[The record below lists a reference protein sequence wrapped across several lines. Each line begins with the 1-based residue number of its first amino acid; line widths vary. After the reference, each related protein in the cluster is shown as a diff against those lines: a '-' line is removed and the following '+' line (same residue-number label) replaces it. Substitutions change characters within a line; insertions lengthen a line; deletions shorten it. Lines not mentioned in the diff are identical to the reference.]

1 MIFFAF
7 LGFLGVVLFTL
18 QLASILAATWR
29 CKPRPRDLPAPQPAP
44 PVSIVRPL
52 SGVETF
58 SEDTLRST
66 FELNYPDYEIIF
78 CVQRA
83 NDPVV
88 PLVERL
94 IAEHPRIP
102 ARLLIG
108 DDPIGANPKL
118 NNCVKGWNAARH
130 DWIVL
135 TDANVLLPKD
145 YIQTLLK
152 AWDRETGMVI
162 SMPIGSRPQG
172 FWAEVECAI
181 LNNFEAR
188 WMFAGELL
196 GIGFAQGKNMLWRRE
211 ILEKAGGIAA
221 LSAELAEDAAGGK
234 IVNAAGL
241 NIRFVDMPFEQPLG
255 ARKALDIWSRQV
267 RWARLR
273 RVTFPG
279 YFAPEPIAGAFVPFL
294 LIGIYG
300 FAYGLNPI
308 PFVGAFAVIM
318 YAAEMLLAWHAGWFL
333 NWASPIAYLVRD
345 LAFPGMWLT
354 ALLFDDFTWH
364 GKSMSVKEP
373 VPGSS

>member
-1 MIFFAF
+1 MIFAF
-7 LGFLGVVLFTL
+7 LGFLGIVLFTL
-18 QLASILAATWR
+18 QLASIIAATWR
-29 CKPRPRDLPAPQPAP
+29 CKRRARDLPVPDLAP

-52 SGVETF
+52 SGVEAH
-58 SEDTLRST
+58 SEETLRST
-66 FELNYPDYEIIF
+66 FELNYPHYEVVF

-88 PLVERL
+88 PLAERL
-94 IAEHPRIP
+94 IAKHPHVP

-108 DDPIGANPKL
+108 DDPISANPKL

-135 TDANVLLPKD
+135 TDSNVLLPKD

-152 AWDRETGMVI
+152 PWDDQTGMVI

-172 FWAEVECAI
+172 FWAEVECAL

-196 GIGFAQGKNMLWRRE
+196 GIGFAQGKNMLWRRDF
-211 ILEKAGGIAA
+211 LEKAGGIAA
-221 LSAELAEDAAGGK
+221 LAAELAEDAAGGK
-234 IVNAAGL
+234 IVSAAGL
-241 NIRFVDMPFEQPLG
+241 KIRFVDMPFEQPLG
-255 ARKALDIWSRQV
+255 PRKALEIWSRQV

-279 YFAPEPIAGAFVPFL
+279 FFAPEPLAGAFVPFL

-300 FAYGLNPI
+300 YAYGLNPI
-308 PFVGAFAVIM
+308 PFVGAFAAIL
-318 YAAEMLLAWHAGWFL
+318 YAAELLLAWRAGWFV
-333 NWASPIAYLVRD
+333 NWASPIAYIVRD
-345 LAFPGMWLT
+345 LGFPGMWTT

-364 GKSMSVKEP
+364 GKSMSVKEA
-373 VPGSS
+373 VPRSG

>member
-1 MIFFAF
+1 MIFAF

-18 QLASILAATWR
+18 QLASIIAATWR
-29 CKPRPRDLPAPQPAP
+29 CKRRARNLPVPDPAP

-52 SGVETF
+52 SGVEAY

-66 FELNYPDYEIIF
+66 FELNYPHYEVVF

-88 PLVERL
+88 PLAERL
-94 IAEHPRIP
+94 IARHPHVP

-108 DDPIGANPKL
+108 DDPISANPKL

-135 TDANVLLPKD
+135 TDSNVLLPKD

-152 AWDRETGMVI
+152 PWDEETGMVI

-172 FWAEVECAI
+172 FWAEVECAL

-196 GIGFAQGKNMLWRRE
+196 GIGFAQGKNMLWRRDF
-211 ILEKAGGIAA
+211 LEKAGGIAA
-221 LSAELAEDAAGGK
+221 LAAELAEDAAGGK
-234 IVNAAGL
+234 IVSAAGL
-241 NIRFVDMPFEQPLG
+241 KIRFVDMPFEQPLG
-255 ARKALDIWSRQV
+255 PRKAFEIWSRQV

-279 YFAPEPIAGAFVPFL
+279 FFAPEPIAGAFVPFL

-300 FAYGLNPI
+300 YAYGLNPI
-308 PFVGAFAVIM
+308 PFVGAFAAIM
-318 YAAEMLLAWHAGWFL
+318 YTAELLLAWRAGWFL
-333 NWASPIAYLVRD
+333 NWASPVAYLVRD
-345 LAFPGMWLT
+345 LGFPAMWTT

-364 GKSMSVKEP
+364 GKSMSVKEA
-373 VPGSS
+373 VPRSG

>member
-7 LGFLGVVLFTL
+7 LGFVGVVLFTL
-18 QLASILAATWR
+18 QLGSVIAATWR
-29 CKPRPRDLPAPQPAP
+29 CKSRPRNLAISDPAP

-52 SGVETF
+52 SGIEAF
-58 SEDTLRST
+58 SEETLRSA
-66 FELNYPDYEIIF
+66 FGLDYPNYEIIF
-78 CVQRA
+78 CVQRG

-88 PLVERL
+88 VLAERM
-94 IAEHPRIP
+94 IAEHPHVP

-108 DDPIGANPKL
+108 EDPISANPKL
-118 NNCVKGWNAARH
+118 NNCVKGWNAAQH
-130 DWIVL
+130 EWIVL
-135 TDANVLLPKD
+135 TDSNVLLPKD
-145 YIQTLLK
+145 YIQSLLA
-152 AWDRETGMVI
+152 AWDEETGMVI

-172 FWAEVECAI
+172 FWAEVECAV

-211 ILEKAGGIAA
+211 LLEKAGGIAA
-221 LSAELAEDAAGGK
+221 LAAELAEDAAGGK

-241 NIRFVDMPFEQPLG
+241 KIRFVDMPFEQPLG
-255 ARKALDIWSRQV
+255 PRKALEIWSRQV

-279 YFAPEPIAGAFVPFL
+279 FFAPEPIAGAFVPFL
-294 LIGIYG
+294 LLGIY
-300 FAYGLNPI
+300 AYACGWNPI
-308 PFVGAFAVIM
+308 PFVGAFAALM
-318 YAAEMLLAWHAGWFL
+318 YAAEIVLAWRAGWFF

-345 LAFPGMWLT
+345 LGFPAMWTT

-373 VPGSS
+373 VPGSG

>member
-7 LGFLGVVLFTL
+7 LGFVGVVLFTL

-88 PLVERL
+88 SLVERL

-345 LAFPGMWLT
+345 
-354 ALLFDDFTWH
+354 
-364 GKSMSVKEP
+364 
-373 VPGSS
+373 

>member
-7 LGFLGVVLFTL
+7 LGFVGVVVFTL
-18 QLASILAATWR
+18 QLASVIAATVR
-29 CKPRPRDLPAPQPAP
+29 CKPRPRNLPVPHPAPGI
-44 PVSIVRPL
+44 SIVRPL
-52 SGVETF
+52 SGVERY
-58 SEDTLRST
+58 SEETLRST
-66 FELNYPDYEIIF
+66 FELNYPHYEAVF

-88 PLVERL
+88 PLAERL
-94 IAEHPRIP
+94 IAEHPHIP

-108 DDPIGANPKL
+108 DDPISANPKL

-135 TDANVLLPKD
+135 TDSNVLMPPD

-152 AWDRETGMVI
+152 PWDAETGMVI
-162 SMPIGSRPQG
+162 SMPIGSRPHG
-172 FWAEVECAI
+172 FWAEVECAL

-211 ILEKAGGIAA
+211 FLEKAGGITA
-221 LSAELAEDAAGGK
+221 LAAELAEDAAGGK
-234 IVNAAGL
+234 IVSAAGL
-241 NIRFVDMPFEQPLG
+241 KIRFVDMPFEQPLG
-255 ARKALDIWSRQV
+255 PRKALDIWSRQV

-279 YFAPEPIAGAFVPFL
+279 FFAPEPIAGAFVPFL

-300 FAYGLNPI
+300 YESGLNPI
-308 PFVGAFAVIM
+308 SFVGAFAAIM
-318 YAAEMLLAWHAGWFL
+318 YAAEMLLAWRAGWFL
-333 NWASPIAYLVRD
+333 NWASPIAFLVRD
-345 LAFPGMWLT
+345 LGFPAMWTT

-364 GKSMSVKEP
+364 GKTMSVKEA
-373 VPGSS
+373 VPRSG